1 MSELRIRMYNVGF
14 GDCFLISLPDDKTIL
29 VDCGFHNNAPGSYT
43 GKELVEQIVTDV
55 VALTGEKRIDV
66 VIATHRH
73 RDHVFA
79 FNAPQW
85 DEIDVGEAWFPWVD
99 NPNSAAAAKLWRK
112 NQAFARHLAAAVPS
126 LPIAPDKRE
135 EIDFLLWNAGIDER
149 GRDAFGFSAWGNEDA
164 LEKLR
169 RRAKKRRY
177 LPRTRKV
184 PETFEPD
191 ALPGVTAHVLGPSRN
206 PSEITEG
213 EPPDEQTFKRL
224 ALNAGGDNAWL
235 AAPPFGLAW
244 RAPADAERVITRADE
259 ERVESIARQADPLFA
274 AEYVD
279 HMINSTSLVLVLD
292 IGKARLLLPG
302 DAEWGTWKR
311 LVADGPR
318 AKACK
323 ELFEGATFFKVGHHG
338 SHNATPEDLVEN
350 LLGESVP
357 AMISTKSG
365 KGNFRKGIP
374 LPKLLEALG
383 ARAVRSDKPPEK
395 LPKGFKRGPGGH
407 YVDLTLRC

>member
-14 GDCFLISLPDDKTIL
+14 GDCFLLTLPDDKTIL
-29 VDCGFHNNAPGSYT
+29 VDCGFHNNAPGDYSA
-43 GKELVEQIVTDV
+43 KELVAQVIADV
-55 VALTGEKRIDV
+55 VALTGKKWIDV

-79 FNAPQW
+79 FNDPQW
-85 DEIDVGEAWFPWVD
+85 DEVQFGEVWFPWVD
-99 NPNSAAAAKLWRK
+99 NPKSAEATKLWRK
-112 NQAFARHLAAAVPS
+112 HHAFTMHLAAAVPS
-126 LPIAPDKRE
+126 LPIAPEKRE
-135 EIDFLLWNAGIDER
+135 EIEFLLWNAGIDER
-149 GRDAFGFSAWGNEDA
+149 GAPALGFNAWSNEDA

-184 PETFEPD
+184 PETFEPE
-191 ALPGVTAHVLGPSRN
+191 ALPGVTVHVLGPSRN
-206 PSEITEG
+206 PSEIVEE
-213 EPPDEQTFKRL
+213 EPPDPQTFKRL
-224 ALNAGGDNAWL
+224 ALNAGGENAWL
-235 AAPPFGLAW
+235 AEPPFPPVW
-244 RAPADAERVITRADE
+244 RAPPDDERVITAADE
-259 ERVESIARQADPLFA
+259 ARIESLARQADALFA
-274 AEYVD
+274 AEFVD
-279 HMINSTSLVLVLD
+279 HMINSTSLLLVLD

-311 LVADGPR
+311 LVPGGAHAD
-318 AKACK
+318 ACK
-323 ELFEGATFFKVGHHG
+323 ELLETASFFKVGHHG
-338 SHNATPEDLVEN
+338 SHNATPEDLVKM
-350 LLGESVP
+350 LGKSVP

-407 YVDLTLRC
+407 FIDLTMKC